1 MRAFL
6 IGGGRDSVAAHRPFV
21 DAVGPGSRVVVYL
34 LDEQD
39 AEPDRWSAEL
49 AAAGLEHSTVI
60 TVSAERPARP
70 EDLDDAAGVYVAGGL
85 TPGYRDALVDGGTAW
100 LDRMRA
106 DGLIYAGFSAGSA
119 IAAEHAL
126 VGGWQ
131 ATVGGRAVA
140 AVHEDVGE
148 DLEPLTIG
156 HGLGIV
162 PFMIDVHAAQW
173 GTLQRLIYAVLSS
186 SGPGV
191 GWALDEATTL
201 EVEDGVPVA
210 VHGAGAATRVRADGA
225 AASVSIFL
233 AGDDV
238 RSSV

>member
-1 MRAFL
+1 
-6 IGGGRDSVAAHRPFV
+6 
-21 DAVGPGSRVVVYL
+21 
-34 LDEQD
+34 
-39 AEPDRWSAEL
+39 
-49 AAAGLEHSTVI
+49 
-60 TVSAERPARP
+60 PARP
-70 EDLDDAAGVYVAGGL
+70 EDLDDVAGVYVAGGL

>member
-6 IGGGRDSVAAHRPFV
+6 IGGGRDSAAAHRPFV
-21 DAVGPGSRVVVYL
+21 DAVGPANRVIVYL

-49 AAAGLEHSTVI
+49 AAAGLAHSTVI

-70 EDLDDAAGVYVAGGL
+70 DDLDDAAGVYVAGGL
-85 TPGYRDALVDGGTAW
+85 TPGYRDVLVDGGTAW
-100 LDRMRA
+100 LDRVRA

-119 IAAEHAL
+119 IAARHAL

-131 ATVGGRAVA
+131 AEVNGRTVA

-148 DLEPLTIG
+148 DLDRLTIAD
-156 HGLGIV
+156 GLGIV
-162 PFMIDVHAAQW
+162 PFMVDVHAAQW
-173 GTLQRLIYAVLSS
+173 GTLQRLIYAVLGS

-210 VHGAGAATRVRADGA
+210 VHGTGAATQVLADGG
-225 AASVSIFL
+225 AASVTIHL
-233 AGDDV
+233 AGDDLG
-238 RSSV
+238 SST